1 MILITGA
8 NGFLGSYISKRLK
21 EDGHSVLNYGRDK
34 LDVLNKL
41 SVERV
46 ILDNNIKCVIHTAI
60 KGGRRTR
67 EDTAQDFYNNL
78 FMFENLVAHR
88 DKFDFMINFGS
99 GAAFD
104 RSGPI
109 DCVRETDV
117 LNKCPVDYYGLSKN
131 IIAKRI
137 YAIND
142 NIYNFRIF
150 NCFGEHEL
158 NDRMI
163 KANCINLL
171 NNDDL
176 IVHANKMMDFFY
188 IEDVYKTVKHYLTH
202 NQKLLPIDVNLCYE
216 KKNDLIGIANLIN
229 NLTERSCRVK
239 LGSKEK
245 KYSYTGSGVI
255 LSSLNID
262 FIGIETG
269 ILNTINFLDKK
280 RKNKNEQNRSKQA
293 I

>member
-8 NGFLGSYISKRLK
+8 NGFLGSYLSKRLK
-21 EDGHSVLNYGRDK
+21 EDGYDVLNYGRDK
-34 LDVLNKL
+34 LDVLNKS
-41 SVERV
+41 SVEHI
-46 ILDNNIKCVIHTAI
+46 ILHNQIKCVIHTAI
-60 KGGRRTR
+60 KGGRRTK
-67 EDTAQDFYNNL
+67 EDTTEDFYNNL

-88 DKFDFMINFGS
+88 SKFDLMINFGS

-104 RSGPI
+104 RNNQI
-109 DCVRETDV
+109 DCVKESDV
-117 LNKCPVDYYGLSKN
+117 LSKHPIDYYGLSKN

-137 YAIND
+137 YGIND
-142 NIYNFRIF
+142 NVYNFRIF

-171 NNDDL
+171 NKDDL
-176 IVHANKMMDFFY
+176 VIHANKMMDFFY
-188 IEDVYKTVKHYLTH
+188 IEDVYRTVKHYLTH
-202 NQKLLPIDVNLCYE
+202 DQKLLPIDINLCYE
-216 KKNDLIGIANLIN
+216 KKYDLIGIANLIN

-239 LGSKEK
+239 LNSKEK
-245 KYSYTGSGVI
+245 KYNYTGSGAI